1 MFPSGHCLF
10 HEPLCVLC
18 MYTCIRVCTCVH
30 CASARVGGQERVFG
44 PPWLLSNS
52 QDGFWGMNSGRRR
65 ALMLSDKG
73 EYFWSLRGAVPYVML
88 RKASFLCSI
97 SSLEGCLHS
106 FLPAA
111 SPPTGAGS
119 PTLTPSLPVLRSEN
133 EGSPSAFSQHLAQP
147 APSLCPLCH
156 PPGQPVADSLVSL
169 PSPPFPWL
177 PHLSETP
184 EELIEGNGKM
194 CVCVCGGSVLW
205 LGLGLGERR
214 EGRGDVGRARASL
227 LGVMATV
234 QLGRV

>member
-1 MFPSGHCLF
+1 
-10 HEPLCVLC
+10 
-18 MYTCIRVCTCVH
+18 
-30 CASARVGGQERVFG
+30 
-44 PPWLLSNS
+44 
-52 QDGFWGMNSGRRR
+52 
-65 ALMLSDKG
+65 MLSDKG

-97 SSLEGCLHS
+97 SSLEGCLHL

-147 APSLCPLCH
+147 APSLCPLRH
-156 PPGQPVADSLVSL
+156 SPGQPVADSLVSL

-194 CVCVCGGSVLW
+194 CVCVWGGLFSGW
-205 LGLGLGERR
+205 GWGWGRGER
-214 EGRGDVGRARASL
+214 EGEMVEGQELPSSG
-227 LGVMATV
+227 
-234 QLGRV
+234 

>member
-1 MFPSGHCLF
+1 
-10 HEPLCVLC
+10 
-18 MYTCIRVCTCVH
+18 
-30 CASARVGGQERVFG
+30 
-44 PPWLLSNS
+44 
-52 QDGFWGMNSGRRR
+52 
-65 ALMLSDKG
+65 MLSDKG
-73 EYFWSLRGAVPYVML
+73 EYFWSLRGAVPYVIL

-111 SPPTGAGS
+111 RPPTGAGS
-119 PTLTPSLPVLRSEN
+119 PTLTPSLPVLCSEN

-147 APSLCPLCH
+147 APSLRPLRH
-156 PPGQPVADSLVSL
+156 PPGQPVADSLVSS

-184 EELIEGNGKM
+184 EELIKGNGKM
-194 CVCVCGGSVLW
+194 CVCVGGGSVLW

-214 EGRGDVGRARASL
+214 EGRGDGGRARAPL